1 MRIPDHLTC
10 LLRNLHMGQ
19 EAIVRTKHGTTD
31 WFKIGKGICQG
42 CILSPCLFNIYAE
55 YIMQKCWAGWIKTVG
70 RNINSLRYAD
80 DTTSMAENEEELKG
94 LLMKVKEESEK
105 AGLELNIIKTK
116 IMAFCPI
123 TSWQIKEEK
132 VGSSDRFYFLGL
144 QSHFGLWL
152 QPWNL
157 KDSCSWTESYDKLRQ
172 QIKNQR
178 HRFADKGLGSQSYGF
193 SSSCVRMWELDHKEG
208 WAPKKCCFKLQC

>member
-1 MRIPDHLTC
+1 M
-10 LLRNLHMGQ
+10 
-19 EAIVRTKHGTTD
+19 E
-31 WFKIGKGICQG
+31 WFKIDNGVQG
-42 CILSPCLFNIYAE
+42 CLLPPWLFNLYTE
-55 YIMQKCWAGWIKTVG
+55 YIMWNAGLDESQAVFKIAR
-70 RNINSLRYAD
+70 RNINNLSYAD
-80 DTTSMAENEEELKG
+80 DTTLMAESGEELKG